1 MVRTF
6 HDAIRRDFFDE
17 EVVGPVDSFRVCP
30 LSFIGSA
37 GTEAS
42 PSPKNEG
49 FEVFAGVSVT
59 SFFTGRVVGP
69 TKLAL
74 FGGTAPGTFSRLLR
88 HAVPTSALF
97 FASRVLNGSKIKLYL
112 QKKSKKT

>member
-6 HDAIRRDFFDE
+6 HDAIRRDLFDE

-30 LSFIGSA
+30 LSLIGSA
-37 GTEAS
+37 GAEAS

-49 FEVFAGVSVT
+49 IEVFVCVSVT
-59 SFFTGRVVGP
+59 VFFTGWVVGP

-74 FGGTAPGTFSRLLR
+74 FGSTEPGTFSRLLR
-88 HAVPTSALF
+88 YAVYTSALF
-97 FASRVLNGSKIKLYL
+97 FASRVLNGRVVKLL
-112 QKKSKKT
+112 LEK